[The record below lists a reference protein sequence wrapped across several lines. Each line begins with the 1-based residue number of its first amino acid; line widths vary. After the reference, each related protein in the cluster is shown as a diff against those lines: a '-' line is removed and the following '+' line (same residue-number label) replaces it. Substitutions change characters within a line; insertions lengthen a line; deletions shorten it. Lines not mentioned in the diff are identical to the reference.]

1 MPVFLKS
8 NLKTKL
14 SNEMKLRIITL
25 LFLFIAQSGFAQ
37 KKRFTLTQK
46 EWGNRDTEK
55 IFLLDVKNPNG
66 MHIQLTNYGAIL
78 VKAEVPDRQQQFEDV
93 VLGFDNLSDYM
104 KPNPLFGAT
113 VGRFANRIRNG
124 EFEIDGIKYQLN
136 TNGEKHCIH
145 GGGEFSSA
153 VWTVEK
159 TFKDKHKAGVVFSYF
174 SKDGSNGFPGNVQSK
189 VTYTLTDKNEIKI
202 DFEASTDKDTHISM
216 TNHSYFNLNGMKS
229 TILDQEI
236 MIDADHITAIDAD
249 VVPTGEYEGVKNT
262 EKDLTTQKPI
272 EDNIFKLSNN
282 GYHFCYIFNK
292 ENNELKKVIEVID
305 PSSGRIL
312 SVTTTQPS
320 VQFYTGNSL
329 DGKFVGKNGIPYG
342 KHIAFCLETQHLPD
356 TPNHPNFPS
365 SLVKAGETYKES
377 VIYQFGIDQ
386 KLNN

>member
-1 MPVFLKS
+1 
-8 NLKTKL
+8 
-14 SNEMKLRIITL
+14 MKLRFITL
-25 LFLFIAQSGFAQ
+25 FFLFITQLGFAQ

-46 EWGNRDTEK
+46 EWGKDGTEK
-55 IFLLDVKNPNG
+55 IFLLDIKNPNG

-78 VKAEVPDRQQQFEDV
+78 VKAEVPDRNQKMEDV
-93 VLGFDNLSDYM
+93 VLGFDNLAQYQ

-124 EFEIDGIKYQLN
+124 EFEIEGVKYQLN
-136 TNGEKHCIH
+136 TKGEKHAIH

-153 VWTVEK
+153 VWKVES
-159 TFKDKHKAGVVFSYF
+159 TFKDKHKAGVIFFYF

-202 DFEASTDKDTHISM
+202 DFEATTDKDTHISM
-216 TNHSYFNLNGMKS
+216 TNHSYFNLNGMKN
-229 TILDQEI
+229 TILDQKI
-236 MIDADHITAIDAD
+236 KIDANSITAIDKD
-249 VVPTGEYEGVKNT
+249 IVPTGQLEDIRNT
-262 EKDLTTQKPI
+262 EKDLTVQKAI
-272 EDNIFKLSNN
+272 GENIFKLSNN
-282 GYHFCYIFNK
+282 GYHFCYVFNK
-292 ENNELKKVIEVID
+292 ENGKAKKVIEIVD
-305 PSSGRIL
+305 PTSGRTLNVI
-312 SVTTTQPS
+312 TTQPS

-329 DGKFVGKNGIPYG
+329 DGKFVGKEGKAYG

-365 SLVKAGETYKES
+365 SLVKAGETYKET